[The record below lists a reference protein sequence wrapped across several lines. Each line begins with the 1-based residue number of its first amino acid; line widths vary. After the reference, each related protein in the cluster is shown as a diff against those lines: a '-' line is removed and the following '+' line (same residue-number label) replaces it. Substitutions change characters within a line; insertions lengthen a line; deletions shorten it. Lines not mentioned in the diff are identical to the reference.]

1 MADVVVGAKLEADAS
16 GAINN
21 VRNFRQELKL
31 AQQEVVTLSE
41 KFGATSKQAAEAAKR
56 AAELKDKIGDAAQL
70 VDAFNPDTKFRA
82 FGASIQTVVGGFTAL
97 TGAMGLLGV
106 ESEEVQKTL
115 LKVQSALALSQGI
128 SQLQEGIG
136 AIKNLGS
143 VLVNTLGKSG
153 LIGIAIAGV
162 AALGLA
168 LAGVFDGASR
178 KTKELNASLK
188 ELAKAEVDASKEVA
202 VLKNAFE
209 QARLGIISKEV
220 ALKTYNE
227 GIGKTVGFAK
237 DLNEAEKL
245 TADNAAAYIKVQGL
259 KAQANYLLG
268 KSAEIS
274 AEALIQESK
283 MGTAKNKGGIL
294 SWIFGTDRAVSEAG
308 TQIENALAASKQDA
322 ADLMNLVTGI
332 NQQLAD
338 ASKGFK
344 TPTGSPGATSKA
356 AGKADAEKYVR
367 DYKSQYDAIV
377 FANEQDQAAAAAA
390 QKAITDQAELDAD
403 KAHRAE
409 MDANA
414 AESSANQKAIA
425 IDLSDT
431 KKKLSNAEFDAKM
444 KMAQAEADILSGL
457 SELLGNQTAAGK
469 ALAVAAT
476 VINTYAAIAGSL
488 RAFSG
493 VPIPGYAIAQAIATG
508 IFGLVQVKKI
518 LGVQIPGKGGGGSG
532 ANIGSASAPLSP
544 ALPQSTTTRLD
555 RDQLNQIGNA
565 TVRAFVIESD
575 VSGNQERI
583 RRLNRAARI
592 G

>member
-153 LIGIAIAGV
+153 LIGIAIVGV

-356 AGKADAEKYVR
+356 AGKPSPEKY
-367 DYKSQYDAIV
+367 KSIVHEYQVIDQEQTDFEKEQAKLRLDNEASFDNFHKAQLERRVSDSVSATKAVTSAEWQQSQARIKIAEAEAEHKKTIAEATADLLNNVADLIGKDTLAGKIMAI
-377 FANEQDQAAAAAA
+377 AAA
-390 QKAITDQAELDAD
+390 T
-403 KAHRAE
+403 
-409 MDANA
+409 
-414 AESSANQKAIA
+414 
-425 IDLSDT
+425 
-431 KKKLSNAEFDAKM
+431 
-444 KMAQAEADILSGL
+444 
-457 SELLGNQTAAGK
+457 
-469 ALAVAAT
+469 
-476 VINTYAAIAGSL
+476 INTYLAVTKALSAAAPPVNFIMAASSLAAGLAAIKN
-488 RAFSG
+488 
-493 VPIPGYAIAQAIATG
+493 I
-508 IFGLVQVKKI
+508 VK
-518 LGVQIPGKGGGGSG
+518 VQIPGKSGGAVPSG
-532 ANIGSASAPLSP
+532 LSAPLSP